1 MSTSGGSSGSS
12 TKEDAGAV
20 KFRAYGDD
28 VIRQKII
35 RMLSYTRAVRRGN
48 DPDALHDMRV
58 ASRRLRAALS
68 VFADAYDTPEYARL
82 QKAVRK
88 VTATLSR
95 ARDLDV
101 MIGGLQRDADKLPA
115 SQRSIISDVIRQWTA
130 ERGSVQGEVVEV
142 LDRLTALDPLSVFDA
157 IVRSATSETE
167 EGAAGE
173 P

>member
-12 TKEDAGAV
+12 AKEDAGAV

-82 QKAVRK
+82 QKAIRK